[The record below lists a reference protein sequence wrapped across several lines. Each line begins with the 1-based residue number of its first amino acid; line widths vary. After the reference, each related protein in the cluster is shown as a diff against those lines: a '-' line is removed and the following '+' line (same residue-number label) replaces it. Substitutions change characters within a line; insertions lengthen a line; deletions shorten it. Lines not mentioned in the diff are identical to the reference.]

1 MIDEKKKVGLVDAI
15 ISGDV
20 ELIEQAK
27 READPEVLAA
37 LMGYTRFAVGELVF
51 IGRWIIGN
59 INNPQEFRFEKEEG
73 ARVGRFSAIV
83 TVEHNRGLN
92 TR

>member
-20 ELIEQAK
+20 
-27 READPEVLAA
+27 
-37 LMGYTRFAVGELVF
+37 
-51 IGRWIIGN
+51 GRWIIGN